1 MNQPGNSLVEPFDDA
16 DVFGEY
22 GQAVPAGDSADV
34 VNRPGLRDMLETV
47 SPQVTL
53 FKEAI
58 IPR

>member
-1 MNQPGNSLVEPFDDA
+1 MNQSGNSLVEPFDNA

-22 GQAVPAGDSADV
+22 GQAVPGGDSADV

-47 SPQVTL
+47 SLQVAL
-53 FKEAI
+53 LKEAV